1 MTMWGRRRGID
12 LIDTVDMADFFE
24 RLDHLNQEQLL
35 AMRSAWHAIGR
46 QAHEEAWAAVRAVG
60 VDEGLTKEID
70 RVRKRALR
78 WASRGSNTIPY
89 RISDD
94 VTWQKIK
101 IEAGEPIV
109 DAALAIALGA
119 RLDGATRETL
129 LGPWL
134 RATEAVG

>member
-1 MTMWGRRRGID
+1 MWGRRRGID
-12 LIDTVDMADFFE
+12 LIDTVEMADFFE

-35 AMRSAWHAIGR
+35 AMRAAWHAIGR
-46 QAHEEAWAAVRAVG
+46 QTHEEAWAVVRAVG